1 MSLIDELAEQKI
13 AAALAAGEF
22 DDLPGKGKPLV
33 LHDDSMVPEHLRAG
47 YRLLRNAGYV
57 PPQMDWSRQ
66 LRDVESLV
74 EQLQE
79 DESGPARERQAEK
92 RLRLLQARLKQEGAR
107 RRPAWVLE
115 QDYRERVLRR
125 FSRAEDDIDRMAT
138 GE

>member
-13 AAALAAGEF
+13 AAALAAGEL
-22 DDLPGKGKPLV
+22 DDLPGKGQPLV
-33 LHDDSMVPEHLRAG
+33 LDDDSMVPEHLRAG

-57 PPQMDWSRQ
+57 PPDMDWSRR

-74 EQLQE
+74 EQLQDGE
-79 DESGPARERQAEK
+79 TGSTGAWQAEK
-92 RLRLLQARLKQEGAR
+92 RLRLLQSRLRQEGAT
-107 RRPAWVLE
+107 RRPVWVLE

-125 FSRAEDDIDRMAT
+125 LCRAGDGIDQAAT